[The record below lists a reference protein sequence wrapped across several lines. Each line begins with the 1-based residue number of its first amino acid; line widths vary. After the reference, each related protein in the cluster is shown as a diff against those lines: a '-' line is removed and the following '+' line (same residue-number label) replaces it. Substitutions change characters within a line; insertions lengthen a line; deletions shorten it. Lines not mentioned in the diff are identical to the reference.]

1 MFIRRGTPNRPLTQ
15 LDQHHRRERMLA
27 AASRQAVNGYDAVQI
42 RAVADA
48 AGVSVSSVYHHF
60 PSKDGLL
67 LECLYAWL
75 CEFTPGEAP
84 ATIGVSEP
92 HHRLLRILE
101 SLTGELSSAPRLADA
116 MARAYL
122 NATGAASRKA
132 DLVRDR
138 LIQIFTDALQHEEPD
153 WPDHNHQVA
162 ALVTDV
168 WIANVLAVAQSRT
181 TTRDLLRRLGHALS
195 AISENADQRR
205 HAAVISQPAPAGSP
219 ARCR

>member
-1 MFIRRGTPNRPLTQ
+1 MTQPEQDDRRA
-15 LDQHHRRERMLA
+15 RMLA
-27 AASRQAVNGYDAVQI
+27 AASQRAVNGYDAVQI

-48 AGVSVSSVYHHF
+48 AGVSVSSVYHYF

-67 LECLYAWL
+67 LECLHAWL
-75 CEFTPGEAP
+75 CEFTPGEVP
-84 ATIGVSEP
+84 ITVGVSEP

-101 SLTGELSSAPRLADA
+101 LLTGELSLTPRLADA

-122 NATGAASRKA
+122 NATGTASRKA

-138 LIQIFTDALQHEEPD
+138 LIQIFADALQHDQPD

-162 ALVTDV
+162 TLVTDV
-168 WIANVLAVAQSRT
+168 WIANVLAVAQKRT
-181 TTRDLLRRLGHALS
+181 TTGDLLRRLGHALS
-195 AISENADQRR
+195 AISVNASHRR
-205 HAAVISQPAPAGSP
+205 HAAIISRPAPAGSP